1 MQIIMKKILQ
11 STLVLLFVWLMGN
24 HAAKSQEYA
33 PWQVGIFGGASPTL
47 GTYHG
52 DTARANIGYVG
63 GLFADHYFR
72 GGSFGIGIDARLLQH
87 PLWGGDS
94 VIFRNGFLATT
105 FNNAKRF
112 RHLGLAVGPTYQF
125 RAGKFAAE
133 LFAKGGVLFQ
143 QFPDYQQELVYETAD
158 PRGGVVTQSL
168 VVRKTANTSDRAL
181 AWMGVGGVR
190 FNYEVA
196 RNLSVFV
203 QGDYLST
210 FGTEFGGKP
219 SEFFIEELPA
229 MQPLTEGHFVDDPT
243 LFFGK
248 EPQLRRTFTQALN
261 VAAGIKYA
269 FGGKRKAKMVP
280 TPGPEVAAAVAVP
293 ADTAQPRK
301 KKDLVVVVKDKQ
313 TGLALSGVKVV
324 ISGEEVEHVGTTNAN
339 GEAER
344 LTAAVS
350 GDYRV
355 TGEKNGIATTVVHI
369 TPADF
374 QGSGAVIY
382 KELLHD
388 DPRFTLVGET
398 VECDTDSKL
407 AGIKTILTHEGTNA
421 NLSQISDTEGKFIY
435 QLEQQS
441 SYNVVANQ
449 AGKYSQTERVT
460 TVGLDR
466 SKTLYVT
473 LKLGVCVLEEGA
485 SWVVK
490 NILYDF
496 DKSDIRRD
504 AALVLDNVANIL
516 KQNPT
521 LRIELSSHTDS
532 RGNDAY
538 NMQLSQRRADAAVA
552 YLVSKGIDRGR
563 MVARG
568 YGETRLVNPCANGA
582 DCSEADHEQ
591 NRRTE
596 INVLAY

>member
-1 MQIIMKKILQ
+1 MKKIIRI
-11 STLVLLFVWLMGN
+11 SLVLLFVWLMCN
-24 HAAKSQEYA
+24 HAAKSQEYTT
-33 PWQVGIFGGASPTL
+33 WQVGIFGGASPTL

-63 GLFADHYFR
+63 GVFADHYFR
-72 GGSFGIGIDARLLQH
+72 GGNFGLGIDARLLQH
-87 PLWGGDS
+87 PIWGGDS
-94 VIFRNGFLATT
+94 VAFRNGFLATT
-105 FNNAKRF
+105 FHSAERF
-112 RHLGLAVGPTYQF
+112 RHLGLAVGPTYRF
-125 RAGKFAAE
+125 SSGKFAAE

-143 QFPDYQQELVYETAD
+143 QYPDYQQELVYETAD
-158 PRGGVVTQSL
+158 PRGGVVAQSL
-168 VVRKTANTSDRAL
+168 VVRKTANASDRAL
-181 AWMGVGGVR
+181 AWMGVGGLR
-190 FNYEVA
+190 FNYEVV
-196 RNLSVFV
+196 RNLSIFV
-203 QGDYLST
+203 QGDYLSA

-219 SEFFIEELPA
+219 AEFFIEELPV
-229 MQPLTEGHFVDDPT
+229 MQPLTEGHFIDDPT
-243 LFFGK
+243 LFFGE
-248 EPQLRRTFTQALN
+248 EPELRRTFTQALN

-269 FGGKRKAKMVP
+269 FGGKRKAKTVP
-280 TPGPEVAAAVAVP
+280 TPTSEPAVAAAAVP
-293 ADTAQPRK
+293 VDTAQPK
-301 KKDLVVVVKDKQ
+301 TKDVVIVVKDKQ

-324 ISGEEVEHVGTTNAN
+324 ISGEELEHVGTTNAN

-344 LTAAVS
+344 LTAALS

-355 TGEKNGIATTVVHI
+355 VGEKNGIATTVARI
-369 TPADF
+369 TPTDF
-374 QGSGAVIY
+374 QGSGSVIY

-407 AGIKTILTHEGTNA
+407 AGINTILTHEGTNA

-441 SYNVVANQ
+441 NYNVVANQ

-473 LKLGVCVLEEGA
+473 LKLGVCVLEEGT

-504 AALVLDNVANIL
+504 AALVLDNVASIL

-538 NMQLSQRRADAAVA
+538 NMHLSQRRAEAAVA

-568 YGETRLVNPCANGA
+568 YGETRLVNPCANGV
-582 DCSEADHEQ
+582 DCSEAEHEQ